1 MTNLLIYFVA
11 LATVITSIVN
21 FLKPAYKKF
30 AGKFTVTINI
40 AVSFA
45 LWILASFSVAPY
57 LGLELNTGMLIIL
70 GLALGTGSN
79 IFYDLWEIVKGIWNK
94 LNDLSKKKE

>member
-1 MTNLLIYFVA
+1 MTNLFLFFVA
-11 LATVITSIVN
+11 LATIITSIVN

-45 LWILASFSVAPY
+45 LGILASFSVAPY
-57 LGLELNTGMLIIL
+57 LGLELNAGMLIIL
-70 GLALGTGSN
+70 GLALWTGSN
-79 IFYDLWEIVKGIWNK
+79 IFYDLRNIVKGLWDKINW
-94 LNDLSKKKE
+94 LTKKD

>member
-30 AGKFTVTINI
+30 AGKFNVTISI
-40 AVSFA
+40 AISF
-45 LWILASFSVAPY
+45 IL
-57 LGLELNTGMLIIL
+57 
-70 GLALGTGSN
+70 
-79 IFYDLWEIVKGIWNK
+79 
-94 LNDLSKKKE
+94 